1 MDYSIE
7 IIKILEGALENDIH
21 KVISYAELFAENLEK
36 DGEDRKARIIRKRL
50 DGSYKN
56 RENIIVLD

>member
-7 IIKILEGALENDIH
+7 ITKILEGALENDIP

-56 RENIIVLD
+56 RENIIVLE